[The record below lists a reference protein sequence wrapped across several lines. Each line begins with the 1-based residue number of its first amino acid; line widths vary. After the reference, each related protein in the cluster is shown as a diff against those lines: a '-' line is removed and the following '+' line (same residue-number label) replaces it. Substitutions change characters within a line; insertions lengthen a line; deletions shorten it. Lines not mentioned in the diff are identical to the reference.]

1 MPNDTSATWTPSWC
15 RETCYIS
22 QGHSQNE
29 FWLGPDMTR
38 HLQPKHGEEE
48 EKTSVQNK
56 AQAVSAGC
64 MEQHFPQNPATV
76 LTVDDFTATKLVY
89 RFQMLRFALL
99 INAFIS
105 DLYYKITGSPI
116 VQICFSAAYV
126 KLRECWLICSL
137 SAKVQH
143 QQILWLAVQAVQLT
157 LK

>member
-1 MPNDTSATWTPSWC
+1 
-15 RETCYIS
+15 
-22 QGHSQNE
+22 
-29 FWLGPDMTR
+29 
-38 HLQPKHGEEE
+38 
-48 EKTSVQNK
+48 
-56 AQAVSAGC
+56 
-64 MEQHFPQNPATV
+64 
-76 LTVDDFTATKLVY
+76 
-89 RFQMLRFALL
+89 MLRFALL

-126 KLRECWLICSL
+126 KLRECWLISSL

>member
-1 MPNDTSATWTPSWC
+1 M
-15 RETCYIS
+15 
-22 QGHSQNE
+22 
-29 FWLGPDMTR
+29 
-38 HLQPKHGEEE
+38 
-48 EKTSVQNK
+48 EKRKKKSVQNK

-126 KLRECWLICSL
+126 KLREC
-137 SAKVQH
+137 
-143 QQILWLAVQAVQLT
+143 
-157 LK
+157 

>member
-1 MPNDTSATWTPSWC
+1 MIPLRLELLHDVEKLVIYPRVIRKTNFDLVQIW
-15 RETCYIS
+15 
-22 QGHSQNE
+22 QGIFN
-29 FWLGPDMTR
+29 LNM
-38 HLQPKHGEEE
+38 
-48 EKTSVQNK
+48 EKRKKKSVQNK

-64 MEQHFPQNPATV
+64 MEQHFPQNPA
-76 LTVDDFTATKLVY
+76 TVDDFTATKLVY

>member
-1 MPNDTSATWTPSWC
+1 MIPLRLELLHDVEKLVIYPRVIRKTNFDLVQIW
-15 RETCYIS
+15 
-22 QGHSQNE
+22 QGIFN
-29 FWLGPDMTR
+29 LNM
-38 HLQPKHGEEE
+38 
-48 EKTSVQNK
+48 EKRKKKSVQNK

>member
-1 MPNDTSATWTPSWC
+1 MIPLRLELLHDVEKLVIYPRVIRKTNFDLVQIW
-15 RETCYIS
+15 
-22 QGHSQNE
+22 QGIFN
-29 FWLGPDMTR
+29 LNM
-38 HLQPKHGEEE
+38 
-48 EKTSVQNK
+48 EKRKKKSVQNK
-56 AQAVSAGC
+56 AQAVSAAC

>member
-1 MPNDTSATWTPSWC
+1 MIPLRLELLHDVEKLVIYPRVICKTNFDLVQIW
-15 RETCYIS
+15 
-22 QGHSQNE
+22 QGIFN
-29 FWLGPDMTR
+29 LNM
-38 HLQPKHGEEE
+38 
-48 EKTSVQNK
+48 EKRKKKSVQNK